1 MTCQESEA
9 LGLGRE
15 QTCSQLTVADTY
27 LTVVGYRT
35 GDTEALQTLTNIVG
49 SLNSVLCLFLQS
61 DSSTYNVSPLGV
73 LKANHLCLLT
83 SLVRIDAGCITNLV
97 SLFDGGDT
105 VAVQTSK
112 NLLDTTVL

>member
-1 MTCQESEA
+1 MTCQECEA

-15 QTCSQLTVADTY
+15 QTCCQLAVADTN
-27 LTVVGYRT
+27 LAVVGNRT

-61 DSSTYNVSPLGV
+61 DSGTYYISPLCV
-73 LKANHLCLLT
+73 LKANHLCFLT
-83 SLVRIDAGCITNLV
+83 SLVRIDAGCITNLI

-112 NLLDTTVL
+112 DLLDTTVL